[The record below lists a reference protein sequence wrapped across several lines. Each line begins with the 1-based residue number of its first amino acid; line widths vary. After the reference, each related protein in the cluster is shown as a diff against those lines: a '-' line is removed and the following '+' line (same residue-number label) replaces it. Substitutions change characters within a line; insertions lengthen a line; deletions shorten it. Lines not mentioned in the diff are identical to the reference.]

1 MPYSSKDIK
10 DIGKA
15 RILFMG
21 PSKSG
26 KTVAIALTAP
36 QPIFFLNFDKG
47 GLIGPS
53 RLKATFEAEDIFDIK
68 TLDTTLTYVEKEMKG
83 KEPFRTV
90 VFDPLSTFGR
100 MVEAELRRRGLDGW
114 DLWREFDHV
123 VNGMFTRVMGLN
135 AHVIFTCHA
144 DQAADDGGGETGHL
158 PVFPGKNKHLIP
170 AQLND
175 ILWLEV
181 TPGKDKEP
189 TKREFLINAQ
199 GRWKHGCRSLS
210 FVGRIPADFT
220 AFLKRAEIKP

>member
-1 MPYSSKDIK
+1 MPYSSKDVK
-10 DIGKA
+10 DKGKA

-21 PSKSG
+21 PAKSG
-26 KTVAIALTAP
+26 KSTSIALTAP

-47 GLIGPS
+47 GLIGPAG
-53 RLKATFEAEDIFDIK
+53 LKAQFEAEDIFDIS
-68 TLDTTLTYVEKEMKG
+68 TLGTALNYVEKEMKG

-90 VFDPLSTFGR
+90 VVDPLSTLGR

-114 DLWREFDHV
+114 DIWREFDNV
-123 VNGMFTRVMGLN
+123 INGMFTRVMSLD

-144 DQAADDGGGETGHL
+144 DAAADDGGGDTGHL

-181 TPGKDKEP
+181 TPGRDKEP
-189 TKREFLINAQ
+189 TKREFLVGAQ
-199 GRWKHGCRSLS
+199 GKWKHGCRSLS
-210 FVGRIPADFT
+210 FVGRMPADFT
-220 AFLKRAEIKP
+220 AFMKRAEIKP